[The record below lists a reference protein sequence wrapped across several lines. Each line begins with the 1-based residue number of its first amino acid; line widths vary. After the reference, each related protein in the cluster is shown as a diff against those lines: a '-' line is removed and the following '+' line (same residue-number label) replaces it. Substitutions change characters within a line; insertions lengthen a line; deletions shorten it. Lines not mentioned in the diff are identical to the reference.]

1 MIKAFKYLKPFWLS
15 VVAIIGLVFAQV
27 QCELALPD
35 YMSNI
40 VTYGIQYS
48 GITETIPE
56 AMSKETY
63 EHLAYFMSEDD
74 YAVVEKSYSLSN
86 TCTITKK
93 TYTTDSEVYVL
104 NKEYD
109 SSLSDI
115 ITKPFM
121 TVEMLNSDSVLSAMN
136 IESSDQLWAMI
147 EANPA
152 VLTQINEQVSSKI
165 SDFTEDNLE
174 SAVRM
179 MESQE
184 YASIGID
191 MEKVQN
197 SYIYS
202 EGMIMLGIALLGSIS
217 AIIAALLS
225 SRTATGAARAM
236 RKDVFEKVESFS
248 SEEFSHF
255 STASL
260 ITRTTNDI
268 QQVQNTLTMI
278 LRIVMFAP
286 MMGLTSLFKVMR
298 YKELA
303 GILGWTVAGMIVLML
318 IVFAI
323 AMPKFKMSQKLVDNL
338 NLVTREQLEGMQVIR
353 AFNNEPLEEKRFDK
367 ANKDIT
373 DLNIF
378 LNRLMT
384 VISPIMSFMMSVVTI
399 AIIWF
404 GSNSIDA
411 GTMQIGDM
419 MAFIQYSTHV
429 LISFMI
435 VASIFIMLPRASVSA
450 NRVFE
455 VLKTDIHIKDPEKPV
470 TLPEENEPVTFNH
483 VCFRYPHAEQNVL
496 DDISFTAKPG
506 ETVAFIGSTGSGK
519 STLINLLPRFFDV
532 SEGSI
537 TIGDTDIRNV
547 TQKDLRNHI
556 GYIPQ
561 KGVLFSGT
569 VESNL
574 KYADENA
581 TDATIERALEISQ
594 AKEFVEQMPEKLDEP
609 ISQGGTNVSGG
620 QKQRLSI
627 ARALS
632 KKANIYIFDD
642 TFSALDYKT
651 DAKLRKALSEMIAET
666 KATVFIVAQRISTIK
681 HADQIIVLDKGRI
694 AGIGKHDDLLKNC
707 DVYREIAKSQL
718 SQEELN
724 K

>member
-1 MIKAFKYLKPFWLS
+1 MIKTFKYLKPFWLS
-15 VVAIIGLVFAQV
+15 VIAIIALVFGQV

-40 VTYGIQYS
+40 VTYGIQYN

-56 AMSKETY
+56 AMSEETMS
-63 EHLAYFMSEDD
+63 HLAYFMSEED
-74 YAVVEKSYSLSN
+74 YATVKDSYSLSN
-86 TCTITKK
+86 TCSISGRS
-93 TYTTDSEVYVL
+93 YTLDQDAYVL
-104 NKEYD
+104 KEEHD
-109 SSLSDI
+109 SSLS
-115 ITKPFM
+115 
-121 TVEMLNSDSVLSAMN
+121 SVLSKPFLMV
-136 IESSDQLWAMI
+136 EMMSSDSILATMKVESADTLWQMI
-147 EANPA
+147 EDNPSM
-152 VLTQINEQVSSKI
+152 VSMIEEQISSKMN
-165 SDFTEDNLE
+165 DFTDENLE
-174 SAVRM
+174 SAMRM

-184 YASIGID
+184 YKAIGID

-197 SYIYS
+197 AYIYH
-202 EGMIMLGIALLGSIS
+202 EGAIMLGIALLGALAAIAS
-217 AIIAALLS
+217 AFLS

-236 RKDVFEKVESFS
+236 RRDVFEKVESFS

-298 YKELA
+298 YKDLA
-303 GILGWTVAGMIVLML
+303 GILGWTVIGMIVLML

-323 AMPKFKMSQKLVDNL
+323 AMPKFRIAQKLVDNL
-338 NLVTREQLEGMQVIR
+338 NLVTREQLEGMSVIR
-353 AFNNEPLEEKRFDK
+353 AFNNEKLEEKRFDK
-367 ANKDIT
+367 ANSDIT
-373 DLNIF
+373 NLNIF
-378 LNRLMT
+378 LNRLMAI
-384 VISPIMSFMMSVVTI
+384 VGPVMQFMMSVVTI

-404 GSNSIDA
+404 GSRSIDL

-450 NRVFE
+450 NRVFDVLQTE
-455 VLKTDIHIKDPEKPV
+455 VKIQDPAKPV
-470 TLPEENEPVTFNH
+470 PLPSENELVTFDH
-483 VCFRYPHAEQNVL
+483 VSFRYPHAEQDVL
-496 DDISFTAKPG
+496 HDISFTAEPG
-506 ETVAFIGSTGSGK
+506 QTIAFIGSTGSGK
-519 STLINLLPRFFDV
+519 STLVNLLPRFFDV
-532 SEGSI
+532 TEGSI
-537 TIGDTDIRNV
+537 RIGDTDIRNV
-547 TQKDLRNHI
+547 SQKDLRNHI

-561 KGVLFSGT
+561 KGILFSGT

-581 TDATIERALEISQ
+581 SDETIERALEISQ
-594 AKEFVEQMPEKLDEP
+594 AKEFVDTMPEKLNEP

-642 TFSALDYKT
+642 TFSALDYRT
-651 DAKLRKALSEMIAET
+651 DAKLRGALSEMIAKT
-666 KATVFIVAQRISTIK
+666 KATVFIVAQRISTIR
-681 HADQIIVLDKGRI
+681 HADQIIVLDQGRI
-694 AGIGKHDDLLKNC
+694 AGIGTHDELMKTC
-707 DVYREIAKSQL
+707 SVYQEIAKSQL
-718 SQEELN
+718 SQEELA